1 MKIRIYLAAGWFDDY
16 QLSAL
21 KYIEDVLEKNDKLDV
36 YSPLRVN
43 KMVNNPTLI
52 EQKDT
57 FDLNTRAIK
66 MSDFIIASTV
76 GKDMGT
82 LWECGFAC
90 AYKIPVIYTC
100 FDPRLENFKFNLMLA
115 QSGLTMFSDKAKFER
130 YVSLIETKKHF
141 YDLANQNE
149 FLFNGAVE

>member
-1 MKIRIYLAAGWFDDY
+1 MKIRIYLAAGWFDEY

-57 FDLNTRAIK
+57 FDSNIRAIK

-90 AYKIPVIYTC
+90 AHKIPVIYTC
-100 FDPRLENFKFNLMLA
+100 FDPRLDNFKFNLMLA

-130 YVSLIETKKHF
+130 YISLIETANDF

-149 FLFNGAVE
+149 FLFNGVVE